1 TTIIP
6 IQSGETNLIRVI
18 NAALNQP
25 LFFTIANHKL
35 TVVGADA
42 SYLKPFT
49 TNILMLGPGQTTDV
63 LITAN
68 QPPSQ
73 YYIAARAYQ
82 SAQNAPFDNTT
93 TTAILQTQ
101 QLPKKF

>member
-1 TTIIP
+1 MIDNAVTPTIP
-6 IQSGETNLIRVI
+6 IHSGETNLIRVI
-18 NAALNQP
+18 SAALNQP

-63 LITAN
+63 LITKVLNCGRGHGRGCVKDFTISA
-68 QPPSQ
+68 
-73 YYIAARAYQ
+73 ITAVALRITFAA
-82 SAQNAPFDNTT
+82 
-93 TTAILQTQ
+93 L
-101 QLPKKF
+101 